1 MYNELNLENL
11 QEPMVKLNE
20 KGEACIMFCN
30 YTELSECA
38 KSLLNICMSALFD
51 IGNKTAVDCDIW
63 DVYNVLGIAKQLII
77 EDETEALNLIRSHI
91 YNALDHEP
99 AHE

>member
-20 KGEACIMFCN
+20 KGEARIMFCN
-30 YTELSECA
+30 YKELSECA
-38 KSLLNICMSALFD
+38 KSLLNICISALFN

-77 EDETEALNLIRSHI
+77 EDETEALNLIRDHT
-91 YNALDHEP
+91 YNALNHEP
-99 AHE
+99 AHK

>member
-11 QEPMVKLNE
+11 QAPMVTLNK
-20 KGEACIMFCN
+20 KGEARVTFSD

-38 KSLLNICMSALFD
+38 KSLLNICMSALFG

-63 DVYNVLGIAKQLII
+63 DVYNVLCIAKQLII
-77 EDETEALNLIRSHI
+77 EDETEALNLIRSHT
-91 YNALDHEP
+91 YNALNHEP
-99 AHE
+99 AHK

>member
-11 QEPMVKLNE
+11 QEPMVTLNK
-20 KGEACIMFCN
+20 KGEARVTFSD
-30 YTELSECA
+30 YTELSETA
-38 KSLLNICMSALFD
+38 KSLLKLCMSALFN

-77 EDETEALNLIRSHI
+77 EDETEALNLIRDHT
-91 YNALDHEP
+91 YNALNHEP
-99 AHE
+99 AHK